1 MARPFLEDLGVD
13 DDPALGVGATAE
25 SDAQLTADRTRP
37 AVGGD
42 HVRRPDPPEFVDGQ
56 VGEHQLDMVAA
67 LGDPQAFVFEQDR
80 HVGKAV
86 HPGAQHRL
94 QRGLVDELLG
104 RVPVTPR
111 YRQQLHE
118 RHPVG
123 VDEVRPAAG
132 LHVGGEPV
140 GQPDLL
146 PDAHHLLVGGDGP
159 GPRIDVGIAFHHDDV
174 QAHLAQQVGRG
185 DADRSVAHDRNV
197 VSHLIGHDRLLRQ
210 LVNVVLHTLSYR

>member
-1 MARPFLEDLGVD
+1 MARPLLEDLGVD
-13 DDPALGVGATAE
+13 DDPALGEGAAAE
-25 SDAQLTADRTRP
+25 ADAQLTADRTRP

-42 HVRRPDPPEFVDGQ
+42 HIGGPDPLELVDGQ
-56 VGEHQLDMVAA
+56 IGEHQLDVIGA
-67 LGDPQAFVFEQDR
+67 LDDAQALVFEQNR
-80 HVGKAV
+80 HVGEPV
-86 HPGAQHRL
+86 HPFAQHLL

-104 RVPVTPR
+104 RVPVTPG

-132 LHVGGEPV
+132 LHVGVEPV

-159 GPRIDVGIAFHHDDV
+159 GPRIDVGIAFHHDD
-174 QAHLAQQVGRG
+174 
-185 DADRSVAHDRNV
+185 RSGPFGPAGWPR
-197 VSHLIGHDRLLRQ
+197 
-210 LVNVVLHTLSYR
+210 